1 MFYLLTITYISDNII
16 STRENHQEKEI
27 IKMTDVERFEELENL
42 LIDQCKK
49 YESDCTACPYRKEC
63 EEYEKLYREI
73 N

>member
-1 MFYLLTITYISDNII
+1 
-16 STRENHQEKEI
+16 
-27 IKMTDVERFEELENL
+27 MTDVERFDELENL

-49 YESDCTACPYRKEC
+49 YEGDCTTCPHCKEC

>member
-1 MFYLLTITYISDNII
+1 
-16 STRENHQEKEI
+16 
-27 IKMTDVERFEELENL
+27 MTDVERFEELENL

-49 YESDCTACPYRKEC
+49 YESDCTTCPYRKEC